1 MKHLA
6 SALATLVLAG
16 CACSLDAPSP
26 VQIAYACDD
35 GMKFSADYD
44 AKAAQVTIQRAGRA
58 PLVMVQTVSGSGVRY
73 RNGDEIFHVK
83 GPKGFWITGGTGM
96 VGCREAMGNP

>member
-16 CACSLDAPSP
+16 CACSL
-26 VQIAYACDD
+26 QIAYACDD

-44 AKAAQVTIQRAGRA
+44 AKAGQVTIHRAGRA

-83 GPKGFWITGGTGM
+83 GPKGFWITGGTRM
-96 VGCREAMGNP
+96 VGCREAMVSLR